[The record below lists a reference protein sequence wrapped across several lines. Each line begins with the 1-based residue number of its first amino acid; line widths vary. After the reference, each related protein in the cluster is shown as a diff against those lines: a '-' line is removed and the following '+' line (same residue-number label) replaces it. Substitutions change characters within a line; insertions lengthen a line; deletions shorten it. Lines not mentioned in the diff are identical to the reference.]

1 MNSTIISAPPP
12 HILFLGST
20 FAGHRTRFQN
30 LKGHSSHDARIRATY
45 RHQNG
50 WRNGGVIERLPFLA
64 GTVKGRLR
72 TVMECAPFAMLPRPD
87 VIWTSAGLALTP
99 YLWCQLGRLRRPLV
113 RDLDWTLEQQEALAP
128 MYYGRR
134 PRQGLALALLRLED
148 RLVSRSVSLFTPW
161 SRWAADSLRRQ
172 GIGDERIRVLPPGVD
187 MEQWQ
192 PRPGRRPAREGPL
205 RLLFVGGDFARKG
218 GPMLVDVFRE
228 HFAGRCELDIVTR
241 DPVMPPDGVRVHRAE
256 ANSPLLRDLYARAD
270 LFVLP
275 TRADCFGIAA
285 VEAMASALPV
295 IMSDVGGARD
305 IVESGNTGW
314 LIEPAHRPLAAAI
327 EHALEIRD
335 HLPILGQRARRVAEQ
350 RFDGKR
356 NDALLLDLLIEA
368 AERHRRDA
376 AGWSLNTT

>member
-187 MEQWQ
+187 MEQ
-192 PRPGRRPAREGPL
+192 
-205 RLLFVGGDFARKG
+205 
-218 GPMLVDVFRE
+218 
-228 HFAGRCELDIVTR
+228 
-241 DPVMPPDGVRVHRAE
+241 
-256 ANSPLLRDLYARAD
+256 
-270 LFVLP
+270 
-275 TRADCFGIAA
+275 
-285 VEAMASALPV
+285 
-295 IMSDVGGARD
+295 
-305 IVESGNTGW
+305 
-314 LIEPAHRPLAAAI
+314 
-327 EHALEIRD
+327 
-335 HLPILGQRARRVAEQ
+335 
-350 RFDGKR
+350 
-356 NDALLLDLLIEA
+356 
-368 AERHRRDA
+368 
-376 AGWSLNTT
+376 